1 MRAPSV
7 KVSRARHIICPFCEA
22 GVLVSLGQDFARCAS
37 CGLPLVGSTLETL
50 RDIIALPDAL
60 GTHPCEC
67 GHPEMRVL
75 PDGVYHCPACR
86 AEVIP
91 VKVPDARRQVIDGR
105 LHRAPSGT
113 PSPLE
118 PTRRISD

>member
-1 MRAPSV
+1 
-7 KVSRARHIICPFCEA
+7 
-22 GVLVSLGQDFARCAS
+22 LGQDFARCTF
-37 CGLPLVGSTLETL
+37 CGLPLVGSTLQTL
-50 RDIIALPDAL
+50 RDIIGLPDAL

-91 VKVPDARRQVIDGR
+91 VEVSDARLQVFDGR
-105 LHRAPSGT
+105 LRRAPSGT

-118 PTRRISD
+118 ATRGTSD